1 MSFGLKLGGFVIVIA
16 GLIYGKTIFHV
27 STHWIAVAVAITLG
41 ILSGVKAA
49 RQKNS
54 DGTSQTRLRP

>member
-1 MSFGLKLGGFVIVIA
+1 MSFGLQLGGFVIVIA
-16 GLIYGKTIFHV
+16 GLIYAKAIFHV
-27 STHWIAVAVAITLG
+27 STHWIAIGAAITLG

-49 RQKNS
+49 RQKNP